1 MNNFKIP
8 HNDLLKRGKEY
19 LYQKRFVVQCHYACF
34 CINASVYVCTHNHVQ
49 KINKMAGGQIFRT
62 HSSSVALS
70 MRVKMLLHFLALYP
84 QVIFM

>member
-1 MNNFKIP
+1 MSLCMFLN
-8 HNDLLKRGKEY
+8 
-19 LYQKRFVVQCHYACF
+19 QCLS
-34 CINASVYVCTHNHVQ
+34 ICTDNHVQ
-49 KINKMAGGQIFRT
+49 KIYKIAGGQIFRT